1 MARATN
7 ALRKTLAGLRLHGEN
22 VSPEVPNDLFRAHES
37 IYHFASAFAQ
47 GRRVLD
53 LGCGSGYGASI
64 LQAGGAS
71 SVIAVD
77 ADPKNIAYARTR
89 FETDSVRFRLCDAG
103 ELVLDRPVDLIVAS
117 NMLEHLVDTP
127 AVIERL
133 TRFLSPGG
141 VLVAAVPPITD
152 ENSLR
157 ENQRNPF
164 HRTNLYVGEWMDLF
178 RRHFGSVRLFA
189 HDLPAAG
196 VLDFNS
202 PFASKVDPKTFRFP
216 ETDLDTFPATQS
228 LTAVFVAEQPHG
240 S

>member
-1 MARATN
+1 MVRATN
-7 ALRKTLAGLRLHGEN
+7 AFRKARVGLRLHGEN

-37 IYHFASAFAQ
+37 IYHFASAFARGQ
-47 GRRVLD
+47 RVLD
-53 LGCGSGYGASI
+53 LGCGSGYGTSI
-64 LQAGGAS
+64 LQSSGAA

-77 ADPKNIAYARTR
+77 ADPKNIAYARPR
-89 FETDSVRFRLCDAG
+89 FETGTVRFRLCDAG
-103 ELVLDRPVDLIVAS
+103 ELVLDEPVDLIVAS

-133 TRFLSPGG
+133 TRFLSSGG

-164 HRTNLYVGEWMDLF
+164 HRTNLYAGEWMELF

-189 HDLPAAG
+189 HNAPATSS
-196 VLDFNS
+196 LDFNS
-202 PFASKVDPKTFRFP
+202 PFASQVDPKTFRFS
-216 ETDLDTFPATQS
+216 ETDLVAFPATHS
-228 LTAVFVAEQPHG
+228 LTAVFIAEQPHT